1 MRADWHP
8 TLACPRQAVQ
18 PMIKRGMAR
27 RRRNEGVDARQFL
40 FLDIDR
46 DLAHDLG
53 RAREVRPLGEN
64 LCEYT
69 HPHLTSVPFHIVT
82 EEVQER
88 NL

>member
-1 MRADWHP
+1 MKGLTP
-8 TLACPRQAVQ
+8 GNSL
-18 PMIKRGMAR
+18 
-27 RRRNEGVDARQFL
+27 L
-40 FLDIDR
+40 LDIDR